1 MSYNLDIVIKSLQT
15 ELNSRGIE
23 FKNGT
28 RDTKINNYMKDISE
42 KPQIING
49 GQMTNIKDLYNGQN
63 LYKTQNFS
71 TNRNEEKQIK
81 EYIEL
86 CVYNM
91 FMPLKQ
97 ELKGSLE
104 SINFKMNHF
113 EKELLKINIMNENLR
128 TFTSQISKIENDY
141 NLLYKNLISTNSL
154 TAKNQSNFEN
164 LDTNFKTFLNGT
176 NKSLYQL
183 KDDLNKI
190 SNNQKNFDNKYNID
204 DYNNN
209 IVNNEKKIIDK
220 INKLYKEKEKNMNI
234 LTNNLFS
241 KINEFSTKT
250 EQKLQFLNNSINDIK
265 KRINGGNINPDL
277 NEVTNIKDIVKNNKI
292 EIESLKSKIETLS
305 NAADIKNCKEEVE
318 NTKNDIQ
325 IIKTDMEEINKLKN
339 ENKNLTNELDEIK
352 NNMKFLEKKFNT
364 MEGNF
369 FNLDSEIND
378 NKREIAL
385 VKKEKNDFISKSK
398 FESNNNEYKIND
410 KLNKLNGI
418 VAENNKTINDLELY
432 WKNKIKEQSKVY
444 NENFNSINK
453 RMELYNSEGIKLNEE
468 NSKIMEIMGKK
479 IIHNN
484 EQIKNIIESDIK
496 IIFDKFEIINR
507 NFREMNKYHYKIN
520 KLEQNIKEK
529 IVRNDS

>member
-1 MSYNLDIVIKSLQT
+1 
-15 ELNSRGIE
+15 
-23 FKNGT
+23 
-28 RDTKINNYMKDISE
+28 MK
-42 KPQIING
+42 
-49 GQMTNIKDLYNGQN
+49 L
-63 LYKTQNFS
+63 
-71 TNRNEEKQIK
+71 
-81 EYIEL
+81 
-86 CVYNM
+86 
-91 FMPLKQ
+91 
-97 ELKGSLE
+97 
-104 SINFKMNHF
+104 
-113 EKELLKINIMNENLR
+113 
-128 TFTSQISKIENDY
+128 
-141 NLLYKNLISTNSL
+141 
-154 TAKNQSNFEN
+154 
-164 LDTNFKTFLNGT
+164 
-176 NKSLYQL
+176 
-183 KDDLNKI
+183 
-190 SNNQKNFDNKYNID
+190 
-204 DYNNN
+204 
-209 IVNNEKKIIDK
+209 
-220 INKLYKEKEKNMNI
+220 
-234 LTNNLFS
+234 
-241 KINEFSTKT
+241 
-250 EQKLQFLNNSINDIK
+250 
-265 KRINGGNINPDL
+265 
-277 NEVTNIKDIVKNNKI
+277 
-292 EIESLKSKIETLS
+292 
-305 NAADIKNCKEEVE
+305 
-318 NTKNDIQ
+318 
-325 IIKTDMEEINKLKN
+325 
-339 ENKNLTNELDEIK
+339 
-352 NNMKFLEKKFNT
+352 LEKKFNT